1 MLDIEHPPVGPLMAG
16 THELYFN
23 LVGNASGNI
32 PGNRVMQ
39 GNFILQIGNRVPNP
53 ILLPAPVLLLA
64 NASPW
69 LLSAK
74 RKGRSTA
81 KTG

>member
-1 MLDIEHPPVGPLMAG
+1 MLDTERTPVGPLMAG
-16 THELYFN
+16 THELYVN

-39 GNFILQIGNRVPNP
+39 SNFILQIGNSVPNP
-53 ILLPAPVLLLA
+53 ILLPVLLLA

-74 RKGRSTA
+74 RKGRSAA